1 MNKCPGCGYSGL
13 DKPAYNGFG
22 NPSFDICDCS
32 VHNNQATTT
41 HSTSFAVLR
50 DRWIA
55 KGMPWHSRAFAAPA
69 GWAPRLQQ
77 LRSLTNDTG
86 RSTIAP
92 GAGKSDDT
100 GIQQT

>member
-1 MNKCPGCGYSGL
+1 MNKCPVCGYSGL
-13 DKPAYNGFG
+13 DKPPYNGFG
-22 NPSFDICDCS
+22 NPSFDICDCCGTQLGY
-32 VHNNQATTT
+32 HD

-69 GWAPRLQQ
+69 GWDPVQQ
-77 LRSLTNDTG
+77 LRSLTNDPG
-86 RSTIAP
+86 SSTIAP
-92 GAGKSDDT
+92 GSGSDDT